1 MGRSG
6 ELVTNLSGEATYQS
20 FKPSPLPP
28 NPELNINSDIVK
40 KLVEA
45 NRDLVRLDT
54 AAKLIP
60 NVELF
65 ISMYVRKEA
74 LISSQIEGTQ
84 CTLDDVLDPDVDG
97 NTNLDVGDVINYV
110 RACTYAIGRL
120 EKLPLCNRLLREI
133 HQELLAGIRG
143 QEKNPG
149 EFRRSQNWIGAA
161 NCSLKEARYIPP
173 NIEDMNT
180 ALTDLERYMNE
191 GDDYDPLIR
200 IALLHYQF
208 ETIHPFLDGN
218 GRVGRLIA
226 LKECLRHNVTPFIIE
241 DYKKHYYYRGLAEW
255 RNEKGWLI
263 DTCLDGQDT
272 FVRILDM
279 LDIHISVSLNFLHRH
294 VKDTFSPAA
303 ESANESANESAR
315 LSEALKIQYLDPG
328 STPTISTTF
337 DPASHFGGV
346 LSLWVHTNKLQGIYC
361 ALIMLLSNRKKKRVK
376 QIGRLTKTYKWNN
389 CRLHSEINKRMD
401 MKMHFSPHLHALT

>member
-1 MGRSG
+1 MRRSG
-6 ELVTNLSGEATYQS
+6 ELITNLSGEAAYQS

-84 CTLDDVLDPDVDG
+84 CTLDDILDPDIDG
-97 NTNLDVGDVINYV
+97 NSNLDVGDVINYV
-110 RACTYAIGRL
+110 RACTYAINRL
-120 EKLPLCNRLLREI
+120 NKLPLCNRLLREI
-133 HQELLAGIRG
+133 HGELLAGVRG

-161 NCSLKEARYIPP
+161 NCTLREARYIPP
-173 NIEDMNT
+173 NVEDMND
-180 ALTDLERYMNE
+180 ALNDLERYMND

-200 IALLHYQF
+200 IALIHYQF

-218 GRVGRLIA
+218 GRVGRLMILLYLMEQGYISKPIIYISYFLKKNQIEYYDRISEVRRSGNYEQWIA
-226 LKECLRHNVTPFIIE
+226 FFLEAVSAAAKDSLATVEKLSELHDRNLGKLPITTRTNDNVRSVFDYIEQYPIIDIKRTAAALEVSYNTASAAVGKLVHVGILKETTNAARNRVFAYEEYLEILR
-241 DYKKHYYYRGLAEW
+241 
-255 RNEKGWLI
+255 
-263 DTCLDGQDT
+263 
-272 FVRILDM
+272 
-279 LDIHISVSLNFLHRH
+279 
-294 VKDTFSPAA
+294 KDT
-303 ESANESANESAR
+303 
-315 LSEALKIQYLDPG
+315 
-328 STPTISTTF
+328 
-337 DPASHFGGV
+337 
-346 LSLWVHTNKLQGIYC
+346 
-361 ALIMLLSNRKKKRVK
+361 
-376 QIGRLTKTYKWNN
+376 
-389 CRLHSEINKRMD
+389 
-401 MKMHFSPHLHALT
+401 